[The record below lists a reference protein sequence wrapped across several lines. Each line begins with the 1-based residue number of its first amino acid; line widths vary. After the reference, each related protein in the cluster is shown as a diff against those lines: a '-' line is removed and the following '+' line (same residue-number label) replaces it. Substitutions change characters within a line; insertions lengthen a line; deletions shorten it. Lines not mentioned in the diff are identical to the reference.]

1 MTSRVFAPWIAAL
14 VLASLAACSP
24 QQAAKPGAEEQPA
37 AGQTAAGQIEPPAPA
52 PVNAPASEATAEA
65 DVRTHDELGAGREVA
80 PAEPAPEP
88 SPSAADLE
96 KKERELAR
104 RERDLRARE
113 ARASALAAKGRA
125 PRAEAPE
132 PAPIEPEAA
141 EAEDPEGIAEGP
153 EPADDVDRGYDSAP
167 ADEAEPEPESAPAVT
182 VPAGAHLTV
191 ELLGGLSSATAKSG
205 DTFRVRVARDVEVD
219 GEVAIPAG
227 SEVQGVIGEASGA
240 RRGTP
245 ARLELRFTDLV
256 LPTGETLP
264 IHAVLQQIGDQVS
277 PGRKAAAVGGGAA
290 AGAVLGRALSGSGS
304 RGAGTVIGALVGA
317 LAGAAISSH
326 STPEQIEIPAGTLM
340 VLELDREAEIGGTR

>member
-1 MTSRVFAPWIAAL
+1 MTSRTFTHLISTIFLAA
-14 VLASLAACSP
+14 LAACSP
-24 QQAAKPGAEEQPA
+24 QQASKSGAEEQA
-37 AGQTAAGQIEPPAPA
+37 AAPQSQAAQTAPA
-52 PVNAPASEATAEA
+52 PSPASEAEA
-65 DVRTHDELGAGREVA
+65 DARTHDELGAGREVA
-80 PAEPAPEP
+80 PAEPAPDEG
-88 SPSAADLE
+88 PSAADLAA
-96 KKERELAR
+96 KERELAR

-113 ARASALAAKGRA
+113 ARVAARTATPKPA
-125 PRAEAPE
+125 RAEAPE
-132 PAPIEPEAA
+132 PAPVEPEATA
-141 EAEDPEGIAEGP
+141 PENPEDSEIAEGP
-153 EPADDVDRGYDSAP
+153 EPGDDSDRGYGSEP
-167 ADEAEPEPESAPAVT
+167 ADQAELEPAPAVV

-205 DTFRVRVARDVEVD
+205 DTFRVRVARDVGVD
-219 GEVAIPAG
+219 GETAIPAG
-227 SEVQGVIGEASGA
+227 SEIHGVVGEASGA

-264 IHAVLQQIGDQVS
+264 IHAVLQQIGEQAS

-317 LAGAAISSH
+317 LAGAAIASH

-340 VLELDREAEIGGTR
+340 VLKLDRDAEIGRGTR